1 MSGAI
6 YLKVDDNSS
15 ELYFENVIIQCTLTM
30 GFVLSNTFLTG
41 M

>member
-15 ELYFENVIIQCTLTM
+15 ELYFENQKIQCTLTM
-30 GFVLSNTFLTG
+30 E
-41 M
+41 